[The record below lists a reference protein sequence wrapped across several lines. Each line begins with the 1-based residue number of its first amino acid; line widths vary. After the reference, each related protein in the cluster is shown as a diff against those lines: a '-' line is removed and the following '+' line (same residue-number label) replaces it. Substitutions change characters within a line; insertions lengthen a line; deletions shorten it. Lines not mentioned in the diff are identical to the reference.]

1 MSANS
6 AMLAATFCNRS
17 IDGGCGPRTRV
28 LISDVTIELS
38 NARNCTRPFMPGEN
52 QRRPRR
58 RDKAPPTRIGS
69 VRRSA
74 KATAKSNLT
83 VTLPQFLVDGTDLDF
98 REFIADLFA
107 AVGGMHSLRRAL
119 ASSVGLSAA
128 EFSIVLATWHLQ
140 KRGTV
145 GISTIAKHLH
155 VAAAHVTAEVGQLVA
170 SGVLKKKPHPH
181 DTRAVSVVLTNQ
193 GRKILTQLVP
203 LLRGIND
210 RLFSGNDSSDV
221 VVLSRFL
228 KQLAGESAN
237 AIRMTSAHAW
247 QHHFEDQR

>member
-1 MSANS
+1 
-6 AMLAATFCNRS
+6 
-17 IDGGCGPRTRV
+17 
-28 LISDVTIELS
+28 
-38 NARNCTRPFMPGEN
+38 MPDEN
-52 QRRPRR
+52 RR
-58 RDKAPPTRIGS
+58 RLRRRNKARPMRRVGS
-69 VRRSA
+69 GRRSA
-74 KATAKSNLT
+74 KETAKTGLT
-83 VTLPQFLVDGTDLDF
+83 VTLPQFLVNGSDLDF

-140 KRGTV
+140 KKGTV

-170 SGVLKKKPHPH
+170 RGVLKKKPHPH
-181 DTRAVSVVLTNQ
+181 DTRAVLVVLTHQ
-193 GRKILTQLVP
+193 GRNILTQLVP

-210 RLFSGNDSSDV
+210 RLFSGNDAPDV
-221 VVLSRFL
+221 AVLSRFL

-237 AIRMTSAHAW
+237 AIRMARTFVRE
-247 QHHFEDQR
+247 HHFEDQR

>member
-1 MSANS
+1 
-6 AMLAATFCNRS
+6 
-17 IDGGCGPRTRV
+17 
-28 LISDVTIELS
+28 
-38 NARNCTRPFMPGEN
+38 MPGEN

-58 RDKAPPTRIGS
+58 RKKAPPIRRVGS
-69 VRRSA
+69 ERRSA
-74 KATAKSNLT
+74 KDTAKSNLT
-83 VTLPQFLVDGTDLDF
+83 VSLPQFLVNGTDLDF

-140 KRGTV
+140 KKGTV
-145 GISTIAKHLH
+145 GISTIARHLH

-170 SGVLKKKPHPH
+170 RGVLKKKPHPH
-181 DTRAVSVVLTNQ
+181 DTRAVLVVLTHQ
-193 GRKILTQLVP
+193 GRNILRQLVP

-210 RLFSGNDSSDV
+210 RLFSGNDGSDV

-237 AIRMTSAHAW
+237 AIRMARIFARER
-247 QHHFEDQR
+247 HFDDI

>member
-1 MSANS
+1 
-6 AMLAATFCNRS
+6 
-17 IDGGCGPRTRV
+17 
-28 LISDVTIELS
+28 
-38 NARNCTRPFMPGEN
+38 MPGEN

-58 RDKAPPTRIGS
+58 RNRARPIRRAGAE
-69 VRRSA
+69 RRSA
-74 KATAKSNLT
+74 RETAESSLT
-83 VTLPQFLVDGTDLDF
+83 VSLPPFLANGTDLDF

-140 KRGTV
+140 KKGTV

-170 SGVLKKKPHPH
+170 RGVLKKKAHPH
-181 DTRAVSVVLTNQ
+181 DSRAVLVVLTHQ
-193 GRKILTQLVP
+193 GRQILTQLVP

-210 RLFSGNDSSDV
+210 RLFSGNDASDV
-221 VVLSRFL
+221 AILSRFL
-228 KQLAGESAN
+228 KHLADEAAN
-237 AIRMTSAHAW
+237 ATRTARTFAQEHP
-247 QHHFEDQR
+247 FDNQRGSLARRRAPRLVSEH

>member
-1 MSANS
+1 MAGDH
-6 AMLAATFCNRS
+6 R
-17 IDGGCGPRTRV
+17 
-28 LISDVTIELS
+28 
-38 NARNCTRPFMPGEN
+38 
-52 QRRPRR
+52 RRPRR
-58 RDKAPPTRIGS
+58 RNKTRPTRRVGS
-69 VRRSA
+69 ERHSA
-74 KATAKSNLT
+74 RETANSSLT
-83 VTLPQFLVDGTDLDF
+83 VSLPPFLANGTDLDF

-170 SGVLKKKPHPH
+170 RGVLKKKPHPH
-181 DTRAVSVVLTNQ
+181 DTRAVLVVLTHQ
-193 GRKILTQLVP
+193 GRQILTQLVP

-210 RLFSGNDSSDV
+210 RLFSGNDASDV
-221 VVLSRFL
+221 AVLSRFL
-228 KQLAGESAN
+228 KQIAGESAN
-237 AIRMTSAHAW
+237 AIRLARTFAREHP
-247 QHHFEDQR
+247 FEDQP

>member
-1 MSANS
+1 MAGD
-6 AMLAATFCNRS
+6 NR
-17 IDGGCGPRTRV
+17 
-28 LISDVTIELS
+28 
-38 NARNCTRPFMPGEN
+38 
-52 QRRPRR
+52 RRPRR
-58 RDKAPPTRIGS
+58 PNKARPTRRTGS
-69 VRRSA
+69 ERSGA
-74 KATAKSNLT
+74 REPANSSLT
-83 VTLPQFLVDGTDLDF
+83 VSLPPFLANGTDLDF

-140 KRGTV
+140 KKGTV

-170 SGVLKKKPHPH
+170 RGVLKKKPHPH
-181 DTRAVSVVLTNQ
+181 DTRAVLVVLTHQ

-210 RLFSGNDSSDV
+210 RLFSGNEASDV
-221 VVLSRFL
+221 AVLSRFL

-237 AIRMTSAHAW
+237 ATRLARTIAREHP
-247 QHHFEDQR
+247 FEDQR

>member
-1 MSANS
+1 
-6 AMLAATFCNRS
+6 
-17 IDGGCGPRTRV
+17 
-28 LISDVTIELS
+28 
-38 NARNCTRPFMPGEN
+38 MPGEN
-52 QRRPRR
+52 QRQPRTRNTARPIRAR
-58 RDKAPPTRIGS
+58 PE
-69 VRRSA
+69 RRSA
-74 KATAKSNLT
+74 RETVKSSLT
-83 VTLPQFLVDGTDLDF
+83 VSLPPFLANGTDLDF

-145 GISTIAKHLH
+145 GISTIARHLH

-170 SGVLKKKPHPH
+170 KGVLRKKPHPH
-181 DTRAVSVVLTNQ
+181 DTRAVLVVLTHQ
-193 GRKILTQLVP
+193 GKKILTQLVP

-210 RLFSGNDSSDV
+210 RLFSGNDASDV
-221 VVLSRFL
+221 AVLSRFL

-237 AIRMTSAHAW
+237 AIGMARTFGREHA
-247 QHHFEDQR
+247 FED

>member
-1 MSANS
+1 
-6 AMLAATFCNRS
+6 
-17 IDGGCGPRTRV
+17 
-28 LISDVTIELS
+28 
-38 NARNCTRPFMPGEN
+38 MPGEN

-58 RDKAPPTRIGS
+58 RNKAPPIRRVGS
-69 VRRSA
+69 ERRSA

-83 VTLPQFLVDGTDLDF
+83 VSLPQFLVDGTDLDF

-140 KRGTV
+140 KRGRV

-170 SGVLKKKPHPH
+170 RGVLKKKPHPH
-181 DTRAVSVVLTNQ
+181 DTRAVSVGLTHQ
-193 GRKILTQLVP
+193 GRKILTRLVP
-203 LLRGIND
+203 LLRGINN
-210 RLFSGNDSSDV
+210 RLFSGNDASDV

-237 AIRMTSAHAW
+237 AIRVASTYARER
-247 QHHFEDQR
+247 HFEDQR